1 MKIYFLKCSNQILSL
16 QNIKDKVRISR
27 SVLIISTSDKYQKKI
42 YIYIL
47 QNQFL
52 LFKTKKISE
61 IMLQVASFNI

>member
-27 SVLIISTSDKYQKKI
+27 SVLIIPTSDKYKKKI